1 MDDEWVAE
9 HTDYDDISGLAFALL
24 SEETTLR
31 EQGLS
36 PTLRLHPPRGGHDG
50 VKHPVKEGGSSG
62 NTTPRE
68 STNSWRRCDN
78 DEQKETTACSRTHG
92 GGSHKNRRGAGH
104 RGGRGAAGRDKHE
117 FHNHE
122 PLGKSGFK
130 RPQKVQEEAA
140 TIDVREIDENVT
152 LLAAD
157 DVAEVEDGGFRVD
170 VRDVVEDADDADY
183 VKVLG
188 AGQVRHELTLI
199 ADDFSEGAR
208 EKVEA
213 AGGSVELTDLG
224 QERQAEAETDEDA
237 DADEE

>member
-1 MDDEWVAE
+1 M
-9 HTDYDDISGLAFALL
+9 TSKK
-24 SEETTLR
+24 R
-31 EQGLS
+31 RQ
-36 PTLRLHPPRGGHDG
+36 RG
-50 VKHPVKEGGSSG
+50 
-62 NTTPRE
+62 
-68 STNSWRRCDN
+68 
-78 DEQKETTACSRTHG
+78 SRTHG

-117 FHNHE
+117 MHNYE

-130 RPQKVQEEAA
+130 RPQKVQEDVA

-152 LLAAD
+152 LLAAE

-170 VRDVVEDADDADY
+170 ARDVVDDAEDADY

-188 AGQVRHELTLI
+188 AGQVRHELTLV

-224 QERQAEAETDEDA
+224 QERQDEAETD
-237 DADEE
+237 ADEE